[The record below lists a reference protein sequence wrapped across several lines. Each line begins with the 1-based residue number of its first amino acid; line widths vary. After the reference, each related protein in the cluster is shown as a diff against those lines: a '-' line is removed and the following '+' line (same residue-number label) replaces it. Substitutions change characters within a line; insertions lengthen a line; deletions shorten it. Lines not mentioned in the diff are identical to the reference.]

1 VSRLRLVVFDC
12 DGVLFDSR
20 EANRQYYDHL
30 RKTFGHPPMTE
41 DELEYAHSHNAVL
54 STRHIF
60 RHWPEQLA
68 RAESY
73 RASVDYSPFLRYMVM
88 EEGLLEFL
96 TDIRKD
102 CLTAIN
108 TNRTTT
114 MPAVLEMSGLDACFD
129 LVVTALDVENPKPH
143 PEALEKIL
151 GHFGLQAGEAV
162 YIGDSEVDR
171 EHAAAA
177 GVRLIAFRNPR
188 LTADYHV
195 RSFREVAR
203 LPLFQKGR
211 RGPNSRGD

>member
-1 VSRLRLVVFDC
+1 MVRLRLVVFDC

-20 EANRQYYDHL
+20 EANRGYYDHL
-30 RKTFGHPPMTE
+30 RKAFGHRPMTE
-41 DELEYAHSHNAVL
+41 DELEYVHSHNAVL

-60 RHWPEQLA
+60 RHWPEQLE

-73 RASVDYSPFLRYMVM
+73 RASIDYSPFLRHMVM

-96 TDIRKD
+96 SEIRKD
-102 CLTAIN
+102 CLTAIS

-114 MPAVLEMSGLDACFD
+114 MPAVLEMSGLGDYFD

-151 GHFGLQAGEAV
+151 GHFGVTPGEAV

-195 RSFREVAR
+195 RSFREAAR
-203 LPLFQKGR
+203 LPLFQKGK
-211 RGPNSRGD
+211 SRPESKG